1 MSEEEIEKEVEETT
15 KVVAEAGTANAA
27 EASEEPKKAETAED
41 LLKSDLEGIKIRK
54 AKGSKNITSG
64 IVNVLATFNNTKVTF
79 TYPK

>member
-1 MSEEEIEKEVEETT
+1 MSEEEIEKEVKETA
-15 KVVAEAGTANAA
+15 KVAAKANTA

-64 IVNVLATFNNTKVTF
+64 IVNVLATFNNTKVSRT
-79 TYPK
+79 T